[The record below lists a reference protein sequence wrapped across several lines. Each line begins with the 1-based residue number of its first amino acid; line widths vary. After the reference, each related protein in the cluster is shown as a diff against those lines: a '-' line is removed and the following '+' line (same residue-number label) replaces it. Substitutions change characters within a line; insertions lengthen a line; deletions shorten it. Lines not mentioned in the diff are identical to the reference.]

1 MDGEQRR
8 EEILQILQCIKQP
21 ISGTELAKRLGVS
34 RQVIVQDV
42 ALLRAVNKN
51 ILSTNKG
58 YVLFSDTQETGK
70 WKKSIKVKHSESE
83 ILDELFTIV
92 DCGGRILDVVVE
104 HPIYGQIMV
113 DLIINSRA
121 DAEKFVSQ
129 VKENRTKP
137 LNDLTKG
144 IHYHTIVADSED
156 ALDLIEQQL
165 LKKGYLIK

>member
-1 MDGEQRR
+1 MVKAG
-8 EEILQILQCIKQP
+8 
-21 ISGTELAKRLGVS
+21 
-34 RQVIVQDV
+34 
-42 ALLRAVNKN
+42 
-51 ILSTNKG
+51 
-58 YVLFSDTQETGK
+58 GK
-70 WKKSIKVKHSESE
+70 CKKSIKVRHSESE

-92 DCGGRILDVVVE
+92 DYGGRVLDVVVE

-121 DAEKFVSQ
+121 DAEKFVCQ

-137 LNDLTKG
+137 LNDLTRG

-156 ALDLIEQQL
+156 ALEAIEQQL